1 MASNTHRNT
10 TTALLVG
17 AILGLLCGWPQHP
30 PASEPAAVVADRVIR
45 VIEARYV
52 EAVDG
57 QQLLRKGLDRVVQQ
71 LDRNSRF
78 FPPAEAARFE
88 QETGG
93 IVFGIGIILTAAAE
107 GGATVLAVIPG
118 GPADESGIRT
128 QDRITGIDGDDCS
141 DWTIEQLSMQ
151 IRGDLDSA
159 VEIRVERDGT
169 ELDLSATRG
178 QVQVPS
184 VTEIALFRPTQQ
196 DAGGIGLIRL
206 LQFQPDTSTE
216 VRLAL
221 EKLIAAGAEGVVL
234 DLRNNGGGLFSEAID
249 VVSLFLEQGL
259 TVVTTRGRSG
269 PDSEKSVKVEQSGPF
284 LEVPLVILI
293 DGGSASASEI
303 VASSLRDH
311 RRAALIGSLSFG
323 KWSVQDLIPIRDGT
337 ETSILKLT
345 TQSFHAPR
353 GIRVSHDDSG
363 HRSGLIPDLEL
374 ATSPAVS
381 LDLVRSWR
389 GRSYERIE
397 QPGAITLLEDPH
409 PDQKVDLLGNGD
421 TALCAAIDRLRDPAA
436 LRQWIADGAQDAT
449 VDQEPR

>member
-1 MASNTHRNT
+1 MSGSTHRNT

-17 AILGLLCGWPQHP
+17 AILGLLCGWPQNP
-30 PASEPAAVVADRVIR
+30 PASDPAAVVADRVIR
-45 VIEARYV
+45 VIEDRYV

-88 QETGG
+88 QDTGG
-93 IVFGIGIILTAAAE
+93 IVFGIGIILSAAAE
-107 GGATVLAVIPG
+107 GGATVLAVIPE
-118 GPADESGIRT
+118 GPADMAGLLT
-128 QDRITGIDGDDCS
+128 QDRITAINGDDCS
-141 DWTIEQLSMQ
+141 SWTIEQLSMQ

-159 VEIRVERDGT
+159 VAIRVDRDGT

-206 LQFQPDTSTE
+206 QQFQPDTSTE
-216 VRLAL
+216 VRQAL
-221 EKLIAAGAEGVVL
+221 EKLVAAGARGVVL

-259 TVVTTRGRSG
+259 TVVSTRGRSG
-269 PDSEKSVKVEQSGPF
+269 PDSEKSIEVEESGPY
-284 LEVPLVILI
+284 LQLPLVILI

-323 KWSVQDLIPIRDGT
+323 KWSVQDLIPIRDGA

-353 GIRVSHDDSG
+353 GVRVSHDDNG
-363 HRSGLIPDLEL
+363 QRSGLIPDLEL
-374 ATSPAVS
+374 ATAPDVG

-389 GRSYERIE
+389 SRSYERIE
-397 QPGAITLLEDPH
+397 QPREITLLDDPL
-409 PDQKVDLLGNGD
+409 PGQQVDLIGNGD
-421 TALCAAIDRLRDPAA
+421 AALCAAIDRLRDPDA
-436 LRQWIADGAQDAT
+436 LRQWIDDGAEDAT
-449 VDQEPR
+449 VDGEPR